1 MALRST
7 EPDRLGRGS
16 DAPSLILLRH
26 ARIVDGS
33 GPEPGP
39 ECDVLIE
46 DGRIREVADTALTAR
61 SARLIDLGGRTLMPG
76 LIDCH
81 AHPCLTQM
89 RIASLED
96 IPVTLMTAQAAKVLE
111 GMLGRGFTTIR
122 DAGGSDWGLRAAV
135 DQGWIAGPRLF
146 ISGRP
151 LSQTGGHGDF
161 RRRTDERQGCGC
173 AEALGF
179 VARIADGVDQVRL
192 AARDELRKGA
202 DQLKVMVSGGVASPH
217 DPLESRQY
225 CAEELRAIVEEAS
238 ARSTYVMAHA
248 YTGEAIRRALECGVR
263 SIEHANLIDEDAA
276 RQAAAKQAFVVPTLV
291 TYDALERLGAAAGLE
306 AVMLEKLARVREAG
320 LRAIEICKRAGV
332 RLGFGTDL
340 LGVAHGD
347 QSREFRLRSEVEPL
361 HEVIASA
368 TRINAEILGRDD
380 LGVIR
385 PGAVADLIVVDG
397 NPLADV
403 SLLESQGKHLT
414 LIMKAGVIH
423 KQQVA

>member
-1 MALRST
+1 MVSKST
-7 EPDRLGRGS
+7 GPDRLCQGS
-16 DAPSLILLRH
+16 DPDALILLRH
-26 ARIVDGS
+26 ARVVDGS

-46 DGRIREVADTALTAR
+46 GSRIREVSDAPINAR
-61 SARLIDLGGRTLMPG
+61 SARVIELGGRTLMPG

-81 AHPCLTQM
+81 AHPCLTEM
-89 RIASLED
+89 RISALED
-96 IPVTLMTAQAAKVLE
+96 IPVTLMAAQAARVLE
-111 GMLGRGFTTIR
+111 GMLERGFTTIR

-173 AEALGF
+173 GDALGF

-202 DQLKVMVSGGVASPH
+202 DQLKVMVSGGVASPL

-225 CAEELRAIVEEAS
+225 SAEELRTIVEEAS
-238 ARSTYVMAHA
+238 ARDTYVMAHA
-248 YTGEAIRRALECGVR
+248 YTAEAIRRAVECGVR
-263 SIEHANLIDEDAA
+263 TLEHANLIDEDAA
-276 RQAAAKQAFVVPTLV
+276 RQVAAAQAFVVPTLV
-291 TYDALERLGAAAGLE
+291 TYDALERLGVGAGLE
-306 AVMLEKLARVREAG
+306 SVVLEKLARVRQAG

-332 RLGFGTDL
+332 QLGFGTDL
-340 LGVAHGD
+340 LGRAHPE

-368 TRINAEILGRDD
+368 TRVNAQILGRDD
-380 LGVIR
+380 LGVVR

-397 NPLADV
+397 NPLDDV
-403 SLLESQGKHLT
+403 SLLEGQGRHLA

-423 KQQVA
+423 RHAA